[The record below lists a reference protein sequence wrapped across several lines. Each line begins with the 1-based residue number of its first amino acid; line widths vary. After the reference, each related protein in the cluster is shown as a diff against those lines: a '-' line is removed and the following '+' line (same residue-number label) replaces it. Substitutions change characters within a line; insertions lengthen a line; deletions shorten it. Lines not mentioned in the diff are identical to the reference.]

1 MFMFE
6 SFNMV
11 QVRKLFCGVICLA
24 SLVEKSDDQLD
35 CKDFCWPFMFFG
47 WPITNNIVPDEL
59 LPETDSMPNETTTEM
74 ADADVAPKLQVQVG
88 KAEDFP
94 TDSHKWWYTNSLC
107 GNLYQ
112 KNVSNTSHV
121 PLDLGMS
128 NGKNIG
134 EPQDVFVSVV
144 KGLKFLK
151 FYGRF
156 RNIGVSPFQD
166 ESTPTASAVPLN
178 EVDGPEVDRSWIYYP
193 PRKDEDRGDGRVL
206 LNQPE
211 VWDPFG
217 EQIRTHYIHRPIP
230 SYSVITP
237 TIECRSYVVP
247 IIKCHDIVLCQ

>member
-1 MFMFE
+1 
-6 SFNMV
+6 
-11 QVRKLFCGVICLA
+11 
-24 SLVEKSDDQLD
+24 
-35 CKDFCWPFMFFG
+35 MFFG
-47 WPITNNIVPDEL
+47 WPITSNIVPDEL
-59 LPETDSMPNETTTEM
+59 LPETDCMPNETTKEM
-74 ADADVAPKLQVQVG
+74 ADADVALNIEAPKLQLQVG
-88 KAEDFP
+88 EAEEETP
-94 TDSHKWWYTNSLC
+94 TDGQWWPYKLTLWE
-107 GNLYQ
+107 
-112 KNVSNTSHV
+112 
-121 PLDLGMS
+121 PLPKKMFQTRLMSQMDLGMS

-178 EVDGPEVDRSWIYYP
+178 EVDEPEVDRSWIYYP
-193 PRKDEDRGDGRVL
+193 PRKDEDRGDCGVL

-211 VWDPFG
+211 VWDPFW
-217 EQIRTHYIHRPIP
+217 EQIHTHYIHRPIP